1 MCCQH
6 EAVRFA
12 LQPGTDGVK
21 AEPEL
26 NRRVCITV
34 DGRGDLTKFILLT
47 FTVTERQHGRVRDI
61 WLAIPLDCLPASS
74 MREARCELPP
84 AVHVAHQ
91 WLLLQIQMRVHP
103 AAQFARIFEAFCQA
117 MGFELPMCTFVFK
130 CPIRKVHLYLGGDD
144 TPQATGLCAVFA
156 KEQECHIEVR
166 VRDPDG
172 GSHCFAP
179 GPEPNMR

>member
-1 MCCQH
+1 MLSAK
-6 EAVRFA
+6 AVCSA
-12 LQPGTDGVK
+12 LQPAADGVK
-21 AEPEL
+21 AEHEL

-34 DGRGDLTKFILLT
+34 DGRGDLSKFILLT
-47 FTVTERQHGRVRDI
+47 FTVTEREHGRVRDT
-61 WLAIPLDCLPASS
+61 WLPTPLDCLAAGSI
-74 MREARCELPP
+74 REALFELPT
-84 AVHVAHQ
+84 AVHVAHN

-117 MGFELPMCTFVFK
+117 MGFDLPMCTFVYK
-130 CPIRKVHLYLGGDD
+130 CPQRKLHLYLEAAD
-144 TPQATGLCAVFA
+144 TPQACGLCGAFA